1 MSADL
6 LPSAPLS
13 AALVLPPQ
21 GQWAIGADARTTGE
35 QLLALARTQGLRTA
49 WLGPEAGFL
58 SNLSVL
64 ENLRLMHDWHGAR
77 SAAFADDLEQALVL
91 MQLQVPD
98 WLMLRPSQLLD
109 SQLVRA
115 RVLRVL
121 LLNPDVI
128 VLSPVTLGL
137 AGEVLSAQLVARFAQ
152 ARLFLLAE
160 AQPNWPAMPARDIL
174 TPVHEKDD
182 AGGSA

>member
-1 MSADL
+1 MT
-6 LPSAPLS
+6 S
-13 AALVLPPQ
+13 AALVLPPP
-21 GQWAIGADARTTGE
+21 GQWAIGADARAAGE
-35 QLLALARTQGLRTA
+35 QWLALARAQGLRTA

-77 SAAFADDLEQALVL
+77 SADFADDLQQALTL

-98 WLMLRPSQLLD
+98 WLMQRPAQLLD

-137 AGEVLSAQLVARFAQ
+137 AGEALSSRLVARFAQ

-160 AQPNWPAMPARDIL
+160 AQPNWPALPAHDIL
-174 TPVHEKDD
+174 TPVPGEAD

>member
-1 MSADL
+1 MTP
-6 LPSAPLS
+6 PSAS
-13 AALVLPPQ
+13 AATALTLPPS
-21 GQWAIGADARTTGE
+21 GQWAIGSDARTTGE
-35 QLLALARTQGLRTA
+35 ELLALARAQGLRTA

-77 SAAFADDLEQALVL
+77 SAAFADDLEQALAV

-98 WLMLRPSQLLD
+98 WLMSRPSQLLD
-109 SQLVRA
+109 TQLVRA

-121 LLNPDVI
+121 LLGPDAI

-137 AGEVLSAQLVARFAQ
+137 AGELLSGQLVARFAQ

-160 AQPNWPAMPARDIL
+160 AQANWPALPARDIL
-174 TPVHEKDD
+174 TSVHEEDD
-182 AGGSA
+182 ARGTS